1 MILRQQYLQKLAK
14 LQDKQLIKVV
24 TGVRRCGKST
34 LLQQFQEQLQQ
45 QGVESSQIISI
56 NFEKLEYEPLLE
68 YHKLHDFI
76 VERLQPGKTNYVFLD
91 EIQLVDDFQ
100 KAVDSLYVRPQVD
113 LYITGSNARLLS
125 GELATLLSG
134 RFVEIQMLPLSFREY
149 QQLTGKETATAWR
162 EYYSWGGFPYLPSIE
177 AEEIR
182 YDYLQGIYSTILLKD
197 LVQRKKIQ
205 DVELLESIIRFLV
218 DNVGNLVSFSKI
230 AGYLVSHGR
239 KTSSQTI
246 ERYVRALEDTFFLY
260 KASRYDIR
268 GKEQLK
274 SLEKYYVVDM
284 GFRHLL
290 MGNRRSDIGHI
301 LENIVYLELL
311 RRGFRVYVGKVNE
324 LKVDFIAERDGER
337 QYYQVSASVMDPRT
351 FAREIAPLK
360 QIRDNYPKTL
370 LTLDTLPQEEDG
382 IPQKNI
388 LEFLLE
394 S

>member
-1 MILRQQYLQKLAK
+1 M
-14 LQDKQLIKVV
+14 
-24 TGVRRCGKST
+24 
-34 LLQQFQEQLQQ
+34 
-45 QGVESSQIISI
+45 
-56 NFEKLEYEPLLE
+56 
-68 YHKLHDFI
+68 
-76 VERLQPGKTNYVFLD
+76 
-91 EIQLVDDFQ
+91 
-100 KAVDSLYVRPQVD
+100 
-113 LYITGSNARLLS
+113 
-125 GELATLLSG
+125 
-134 RFVEIQMLPLSFREY
+134 
-149 QQLTGKETATAWR
+149 
-162 EYYSWGGFPYLPSIE
+162 
-177 AEEIR
+177 
-182 YDYLQGIYSTILLKD
+182 
-197 LVQRKKIQ
+197 
-205 DVELLESIIRFLV
+205 
-218 DNVGNLVSFSKI
+218 GNLVSFSKI

-246 ERYVRALEDTFFLY
+246 ERYVRALEDAFFLY

-284 GFRHLL
+284 GFRRLL
-290 MGNRRSDIGHI
+290 MGNRRSDVGHI
-301 LENIVYLELL
+301 LENIIYLELL

-324 LKVDFIAERDGER
+324 LEVDFIAERDGER

>member
-1 MILRQQYLQKLAK
+1 M
-14 LQDKQLIKVV
+14 
-24 TGVRRCGKST
+24 T
-34 LLQQFQEQLQQ
+34 LLLN
-45 QGVESSQIISI
+45 GCSR
-56 NFEKLEYEPLLE
+56 EKR
-68 YHKLHDFI
+68 I
-76 VERLQPGKTNYVFLD
+76 VFLD

>member
-1 MILRQQYLQKLAK
+1 MI
-14 LQDKQLIKVV
+14 
-24 TGVRRCGKST
+24 
-34 LLQQFQEQLQQ
+34 F
-45 QGVESSQIISI
+45 
-56 NFEKLEYEPLLE
+56 PLLLD
-68 YHKLHDFI
+68 YHKLHAFI
-76 VERLQPGKTNYVFLD
+76 VKRLQPGKMNYIFLD
-91 EIQLVDDFQ
+91 EIQLVEDFQ

-149 QQLTGKETATAWR
+149 RELTGEDTERAWR
-162 EYYSWGGFPYLPSIE
+162 AYYSWGGLPYLPSIE
-177 AEEIR
+177 TEEIR

-230 AGYLVSHGR
+230 DGYLVSHGR

-246 ERYVRALEDTFFLY
+246 ERYARALEDAFFLY

-284 GFRHLL
+284 GFRRLL
-290 MGNRRSDIGHI
+290 MGNRRSDVGHV

-311 RRGFRVYVGKVNE
+311 RRGLRVYVGKVNE
-324 LKVDFIAERDGER
+324 LEVDFIAERDGER
-337 QYYQVSASVMDPRT
+337 QYYQVSASVLDPRT
-351 FAREIAPLK
+351 FEREITPLK

-382 IPQKNI
+382 IRQQNI
-388 LEFLLE
+388 LDFLLE
-394 S
+394 K